1 MTLKNNPDT
10 QQERFERAKAKL
22 KAFEA
27 KHGNVYLFPRNQRER
42 MLAIKHLQLQDLVS
56 ELFWSDEMETAIRGK
71 R

>member
-22 KAFEA
+22 KAFET
-27 KHGNVYLFPRNQRER
+27 KHGNAYLFPSNQRER
-42 MLAIKHLQLQDLVS
+42 ALAIKHLQLQDKVS
-56 ELFWSDEMETAIRGK
+56 DAFWSDEMEIAIRGK